1 MSIDLRGTPVLVV
14 GAGIM
19 GAGIVQVAAL
29 ADHPVQLFDMREG
42 AAAQAIDKL
51 AGTLKTLVDKGK
63 LAADAAQAAMSRITP
78 IRSLAEARG
87 AGLVVEAIVENLDAK
102 RALFRELEGLLAP
115 EAVLATNTSSIS
127 VTAIAN
133 GLQHP
138 QRLVGMHF
146 FNPVPLMALLE
157 LIRGL
162 QTSDE
167 THARAMEFARKV
179 GKTAVTVRNSPGFA
193 VNRILVP
200 MINEAIFVLQE
211 GLAAAEDIDAG
222 MRLGCN
228 HPIGP
233 LALADMIGLDT
244 LLAVMQVLY
253 EGFNDPKYR
262 PAPLLREMV
271 DAGRLGR
278 KSKHGFYSY
287 A

>member
-1 MSIDLRGTPVLVV
+1 MDIQHVGVI
-14 GAGIM
+14 GAGTM
-19 GAGIVQVAAL
+19 GNGIAQICAVAGLQVSMVDISDEAVQRGIKTVSGSLARLVSKEKLSEADSAAAL
-29 ADHPVQLFDMREG
+29 GRIKG
-42 AAAQAIDKL
+42 ATDY
-51 AGTLKTLVDKGK
+51 
-63 LAADAAQAAMSRITP
+63 
-78 IRSLAEARG
+78 
-87 AGLVVEAIVENLDAK
+87 
-102 RALFRELEGLLAP
+102 
-115 EAVLATNTSSIS
+115 AVLSNTDIVIEAATENIELKLRILRQVDALVGPDTVVATNTSSIS
-127 VTAIAN
+127 ITQLAAVVQN
-133 GLQHP
+133 P
-138 QRLVGMHF
+138 QRFIGMHF

-167 THARAMEFARKV
+167 THGKAMAFAKKV

-287 A
+287 R